1 MRTDRAVTRLSS
13 EPVAMRPIMDR
24 QTPVEALSSLA
35 VGNNKTSQFTVTND
49 IMNDKM
55 DHNIVNEIE
64 QLCYRNACLLH
75 VSTDIKYVYV
85 PARLAIS
92 CKAIV
97 FP

>member
-1 MRTDRAVTRLSS
+1 M
-13 EPVAMRPIMDR
+13 
-24 QTPVEALSSLA
+24 
-35 VGNNKTSQFTVTND
+35 ND
-49 IMNDKM
+49 IMNQKK
-55 DHNIVNEIE
+55 DHNIVNDIE

-75 VSTDIKYVYV
+75 VSADIKYVYV